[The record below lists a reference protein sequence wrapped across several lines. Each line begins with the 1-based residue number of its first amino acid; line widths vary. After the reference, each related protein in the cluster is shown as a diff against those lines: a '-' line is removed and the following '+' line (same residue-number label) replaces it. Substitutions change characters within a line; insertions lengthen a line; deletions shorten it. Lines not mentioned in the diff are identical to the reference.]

1 MGTLAQTRKTF
12 DGTLQFVIGFVF
24 RFVLRFVTA
33 LFFIGRGRCAR
44 VVIVFV
50 VARLVALRSLV
61 VTEIVIG
68 KIYGRSLVT
77 LRLNRFRSSAV
88 E

>member
-12 DGTLQFVIGFVF
+12 DSTLQFVIGFVF
-24 RFVLRFVTA
+24 RFVTA
-33 LFFIGRGRCAR
+33 VFFIGRGRCAR